1 VQERVAEPNTVS
13 AETLAKGHRE
23 IGIAEFFSRNKHL
36 LGFDNKKKA
45 LLTTIKEA
53 VDNAL
58 DACEEA
64 RILPEIIIEVMNI
77 SDDRYRIV
85 IEDNGPGIIKKQIP
99 KIFAKLLYGSKFHS
113 LKQTRGQQ
121 GIGISAAVMYAQLTT
136 GRPAKITSRVVGKE
150 HAQYYE
156 LMLDTKA
163 NAPKITKEEEKEWVK
178 DHGTRIEIDLEA
190 NYSRGAQSI
199 DAYIKQTA
207 IANPH
212 CTIIYTN
219 PKAEQVIFTRA
230 VEELPEEPAEIKP
243 HPYGIEV
250 GTLMSLLHTSDK
262 QNLLSFF
269 TNELSRVGAGTAKQI
284 FEKAG
289 VSKDSS
295 PHKISRDQA
304 ERLIKAI
311 SETRIIAPPTDC
323 ISPIGSDNLQKGL
336 RKEINAEFYTSVT
349 RSPVVY
355 SGNPFIVEAAIA
367 YGGEIS
373 KDETARVLRFANRV
387 PLQYQQSACAI
398 TQSIIQTNW
407 KSYGLQQSR
416 GALPVGPLV
425 VMVHIASVWVPFT
438 SESKEAVAHYPEIK
452 KEIKLLLQECGRKLG
467 SYIRKK
473 KRVGEESKKRNFIKL
488 YMPIVSEALRDILEL
503 PAGENEP
510 IVEGLQSILEEK
522 RGKLQDVGE
531 KPQENTEY
539 DEETAKFG
547 NLASYTSDDSDD
559 LEE

>member
-1 VQERVAEPNTVS
+1 MVEQKTVS

-77 SDDRYRIV
+77 NDDRYRLV

-136 GRPAKITSRVVGKE
+136 GRPAKITSRVTGKD

-156 LMLDTKA
+156 LMLDTKT
-163 NAPKITKEEEKEWVK
+163 NGPKITKEAEKEWVK
-178 DHGTRIEIDLEA
+178 EHGTRIEIDLEA
-190 NYSRGAQSI
+190 NYSKGAQSI

-230 VEELPEEPAEIKP
+230 IEELPEEPIEIKP
-243 HPYGIEV
+243 HPHGIEV
-250 GTLMSLLHTSDK
+250 GTLLSLLHTSDK

-269 TNELSRVGAGTAKQI
+269 TNELSRVGAGTAKHI

-289 VSKDSS
+289 ISKDTA
-295 PHKISRDQA
+295 PHEINRDQA

-311 SETRIIAPPTDC
+311 SETKIVAPPTDC
-323 ISPIGSDNLQKGL
+323 ISPIGADNLQKGL

-367 YGGEIS
+367 YGGELS
-373 KDETARVLRFANRV
+373 KDETARILRFANRV

-467 SYIRKK
+467 SYVRKK
-473 KRVGEESKKRNFIKL
+473 KRVGEESKKQNFIKT

-503 PAGENEP
+503 PADENES
-510 IVEGLQSILEEK
+510 IVDGLQTVLEKK
-522 RGKLQDVGE
+522 RGKVEEVGE
-531 KPQENTEY
+531 KPQENNEY

-547 NLASYTSDDSDD
+547 NLASYTQDDTDE